1 MFSKRAGDP
10 FNMYGNSGDTQTFR
24 NKLEAIRL
32 LYESVESF
40 QVEEKVRLRAELDR
54 ACESSEDY
62 ELAGV
67 ELHFIDHYLR
77 MQRMSILLLS
87 YSVLESSLV
96 AICDNF
102 SKELDLPISVGDLN
116 GSGIE
121 RCKKYLES
129 FELSCFTSNRELK
142 ECWDKLS
149 FLNKLRNCFA
159 HAEGDISKF
168 SKIKTSSIEGKQK
181 EGLSLRGSHI
191 IIESDYVT
199 DTIEA
204 IKKFLSLLNQK

>member
-1 MFSKRAGDP
+1 MFSKKADDP
-10 FNMYGNSGDTQTFR
+10 FNMYGSSGNTQTFR

-40 QVEEKVRLRAELDR
+40 QVKEKVRLRAELDLL
-54 ACESSEDY
+54 CESSRDY
-62 ELAGV
+62 ELSGV

-87 YSVLESSLV
+87 YSVLESNLV

-102 SKELDLPISVGDLN
+102 SKELDLPVSVVDLN

-129 FELSCFTSNRELK
+129 FDLFCFTSNRELK
-142 ECWDKLS
+142 SCWDKLL

-168 SKIKTSSIEGKQK
+168 SKIKASSIEGKQK
-181 EGLSLRGSHI
+181 EGLRLRGSHI
-191 IIESDYVT
+191 IIESDYVK
-199 DTIEA
+199 DTIET
-204 IKKFLSLLNQK
+204 IKKFLSLLNQR

>member
-1 MFSKRAGDP
+1 MFSKKAGDP
-10 FNMYGNSGDTQTFR
+10 FNMYGNSGNTQTFC

-40 QVEEKVRLRAELDR
+40 QVEEKARLRAELDR
-54 ACESSEDY
+54 VCESSRDY
-62 ELAGV
+62 ELAGI

-77 MQRMSILLLS
+77 MQRMSTLLLS
-87 YSVLESSLV
+87 YSVLESSLI

-102 SKELDLPISVGDLN
+102 TKELDLPVSVADLN

-129 FELSCFTSNRELK
+129 FDLFCFGSNQELK
-142 ECWDKLS
+142 GCWDKLV

-168 SKIKTSSIEGKQK
+168 SKIKESSIKGKNK

-204 IKKFLSLLNQK
+204 IKEFLSILNQK

>member
-1 MFSKRAGDP
+1 MFSKKAGDP
-10 FNMYGNSGDTQTFR
+10 FNMYGNSGKPQTFR

-40 QVEEKVRLRAELDR
+40 QVEEKVRLRAELDHV
-54 ACESSEDY
+54 CESSRDY
-62 ELAGV
+62 ELAGI

-102 SKELDLPISVGDLN
+102 AKELNLPVSVADLN

-129 FELSCFTSNRELK
+129 FDLFCFTNNSELK
-142 ECWDKLS
+142 SCWDKLA

-168 SKIKTSSIEGKQK
+168 SKIKASSIESKKK
-181 EGLSLRGSHI
+181 EGLSLRGSYI

-204 IKKFLSLLNQK
+204 IKVFLSLLNQK